1 MQTWM
6 LSLRT
11 PAETGLPS
19 VDVAVLARNEATVAD
34 LARAIGRH
42 VAPDQAHL
50 LLVPVDG
57 THPWPADRLVSE
69 CGLRTGDLLDVVT
82 APASWLSRVSS
93 SARPRAV
100 LRVTDGP
107 DRGQRLH
114 VRGSSLTL
122 GRGPSCTMRL
132 TDPLVSQRHARIV
145 LGTRPTVYD
154 EGSANGTI
162 VGGERVVAGR
172 EIDWGTPIR
181 LGRSTLVIDPG
192 EVPTEAPAVA
202 VFRPPRFGDPLTE
215 SVLEIPSP
223 PTKNRPT
230 PMPWAMLM
238 LPMVMGVAL
247 FMRAR
252 SSYAI
257 IYMLAWPLLGFL
269 GWRQQ
274 KRAAEKQ
281 FQEDLADWRQ
291 DVDDFITAIDEHA
304 VRQRKQMH
312 DDYPDAET
320 LRTRAANRDPYLW
333 ARSETRQAFLVTRL
347 GIGTVPAMLRGAI
360 ADGGDRVTRREVSQ
374 EFTQRDEMT
383 DMPVLADLTEHPL
396 VAITGDPH
404 QVDGLVRSLMLR
416 LAFDHSPTDL
426 SVAGCFGRGR
436 AGHEAWLRWLPHATA
451 RLGGEPP
458 VAVGARAAT
467 ALLDVLVSEDTGR
480 GHTICFVDEE
490 AGIARRTVEAVAAVA
505 GERGLR
511 LVWLGRDASAVPAA
525 TSLLIDLESGR
536 VGKADRMGITR
547 VEHPDHVTLDQAWRS
562 ARLMTGYVDEAAVL
576 PPSTA
581 IPSVVRLPEVA
592 SDFEDLDDV
601 TAVTRRWGQSN
612 GLRAQIGSGIDGV
625 TTIDL
630 REDGPHGLVAG
641 TTGSGKSELLQS
653 LLCSL
658 ALNNPASRMNFLL
671 VDYKGGAAFR
681 ECADL
686 PHTVGYITDLTPAL
700 VQRALTSIGAE
711 INYREHLLGEYGVK
725 DLVQLERERPDV
737 APPSL
742 LICVDE
748 FAALTSEVPE
758 FVDGMVNIA
767 QRGRSLGMHVL
778 LATQR
783 PAGVVTGNIKANADL
798 RISLRVSSPDDS
810 RDVIDS
816 PEAARISRRTP
827 GRAWIRRTGHGTAEL
842 VQSAWTGAREPMAGS
857 EVPVLVNP
865 FSAVTSSASGG
876 GGPDQRL
883 NPRTDLERC
892 VHTINEAFLVSGAN
906 PPKRPWLPALP
917 AELLLDPDAL
927 VAGAEGRTSG
937 QVTLGR
943 IDEPEAQRQPELTV
957 DFAAVGH
964 LLVHGASG
972 SGKTELLRSAALS
985 ASLADTFGRYG
996 VAPYVYGIDFAGGG
1010 LAAISGVP
1018 TVEAI
1023 VGEAQLGR
1031 VMRLIRLLRRTMDER
1046 AQALAAR
1053 GCADLDD
1060 LARQGAALPRV
1071 YVLVDNLPSLVE
1083 TLETSGGVA
1092 PKHVERLQTVLQNGR
1107 RVGIHVIATAPGRTG
1122 VPTSLGSS
1130 FGRRVVLRMTTADDY
1145 LMLGVP
1151 GNVLDSDS
1159 VPGSGLLGKRSV
1171 QVHTTGGAG
1180 TPLQAE
1186 RIEAVNRLLLPRVEG
1201 RSRAAVPPMP
1211 ARLDQSSLPAPRG
1224 SRVAIAVDA
1233 DAVAVLEVDL
1243 LAGPIL
1249 LAGRSRTGRT
1259 GALDG
1264 LQDLVARGDTPP
1276 HVIREDSYEATADA
1290 VRAWLADPAAAAG
1303 PERSPAG
1310 WALVMVDDAH
1320 LWDGGVGVDEA
1331 RRSARD
1337 RLLGDLGTHGRR
1349 IGVVV
1354 TADSAQAK
1362 ARSGPE
1368 GLVETARRTRRGFL
1382 LSPEWTDGDALGVSV
1397 PTKTTEPL
1405 TGPGRGVWCDNGTA
1419 WVAQLINARRD
1430 GTAGDVRAGQEMS

>member
-1 MQTWM
+1 MQTWT

-19 VDVAVLARNEATVAD
+19 VDVGVTARNEATVAD

-42 VAPDQAHL
+42 VAPDQPHL
-50 LLVPVDG
+50 LLVPLDG
-57 THPWPADRLVSE
+57 DHPWPADRLVSE

-82 APASWLSRVSS
+82 APTSWLSRASS

-122 GRGPSCTMRL
+122 GRGSSCTLRL

-154 EGSANGTI
+154 EGSANGTL
-162 VGGERVVAGR
+162 VGGERVVTGR

-181 LGRSTLVIDPG
+181 LGRSTLVVDPG
-192 EVPTEAPAVA
+192 EVPTEAPAVS
-202 VFRPPRFGDPLTE
+202 VFRPPRFGEPLVE
-215 SVLEIPSP
+215 ECLEVPAPPSK
-223 PTKNRPT
+223 TRPS

-252 SSYAI
+252 SMYAV
-257 IYMLAWPLLGFL
+257 IYMLAWPILGFL

-291 DVDDFITAIDEHA
+291 DVDDYLTQIDEHA
-304 VRQRKQMH
+304 KRQRQQLH

-320 LRTRAANRDPYLW
+320 LRTRAANRDAYLW

-347 GIGTVPAMLRGAI
+347 GIGTVPAMLRGSI
-360 ADGGDRVTRREVSQ
+360 NDGGDRASRRTVAE
-374 EFTQRDEMT
+374 EFTQRDT
-383 DMPVLADLTEHPL
+383 LADMPVLADLTAHPL
-396 VAITGDPH
+396 VAITGQPH
-404 QVDGLVRSLMLR
+404 AVDALVRSMMLR

-426 SVAGCFGRGR
+426 SVAGCFGRAR
-436 AGHEAWLRWLPHATA
+436 SGHEAWLRWLPHATA
-451 RLGGEPP
+451 RVGGEPP

-467 ALLDVLVSEDTGR
+467 VLLDQLVTEDVGR
-480 GHTICFVDEE
+480 GHTICFVDED
-490 AGIARRTVEAVAAVA
+490 AGIARRTVESVAQVAA
-505 GERGLR
+505 ERGLH
-511 LVWLGRDASAVPAA
+511 LVWLGRDAAEVPAA
-525 TSLLIDLESGR
+525 TSLRVDLDTGE
-536 VGKADRMGITR
+536 VGIADRRGICHIDTA
-547 VEHPDHVTLDQAWRS
+547 DAVTLDFAWRT
-562 ARLMTGYVDEAAVL
+562 ARLMTAYVDEAAVL

-581 IPSVVRLPEVA
+581 IPSLVRLPEVS

-601 TAVTRRWGQSN
+601 AAVAARWQQSS
-612 GLRAQIGSGIDGV
+612 GLRAQIGAGVDGV
-625 TTIDL
+625 VTLDL

-658 ALNNPASRMNFLL
+658 ALNNPPSRMNFLL

-711 INYREHLLGEYGVK
+711 IASRELLLGEYGVK

-798 RISLRVSSPDDS
+798 RISLRVSSADDS

-816 PEAARISRRTP
+816 PEACRISRRTP

-865 FSAVTSSASGG
+865 FSAVTQTAVDGSA
-876 GGPDQRL
+876 PEDRL

-892 VHTINEAFLVSGAN
+892 VQTIGSAFDRSGA
-906 PPKRPWLPALP
+906 PDPKRPWLPALP
-917 AELLLDPDAL
+917 PELLLEPA
-927 VAGAEGRTSG
+927 AIQEAATGRTSG
-937 QVTLGR
+937 QVVLGR
-943 IDEPEAQRQPELTV
+943 IDEPEAQRQPDLVV
-957 DFAAVGH
+957 DLAAVGH

-985 ASLADTFGRYG
+985 VSIGDAFGRYG

-1023 VGEAQLGR
+1023 VGESQLGR

-1071 YVLVDNLPSLVE
+1071 YVLVDNLPALVDA
-1083 TLETSGGVA
+1083 LETGGGVA
-1092 PKHVERLQTVLQNGR
+1092 PAHVERLQTVLQNGR
-1107 RVGIHVIATAPGRTG
+1107 RVGIHVLATAPGRTG
-1122 VPTSLGSS
+1122 VPSAIGST
-1130 FGRRVVLRMTTADDY
+1130 FGRRIVLRMTTDDDY

-1151 GNVLDSDS
+1151 GKVLDADS
-1159 VPGSGLLGKRSV
+1159 VPGAGLLGKRSV
-1171 QVHTTGGAG
+1171 QVLTTGGAG
-1180 TPLQAE
+1180 TPVQAE
-1186 RIEAVNRLLLPRVEG
+1186 RVAAIGQLLAPRVAG
-1201 RSRAAVPPMP
+1201 RSTAPVPPMP
-1211 ARLDQSSLPAPRG
+1211 TRLDQVSLPAPRG
-1224 SRVAIAVDA
+1224 SRVAVAVDA

-1243 LAGPIL
+1243 LAGPVL
-1249 LAGRSRTGRT
+1249 VAGRARTGRT

-1264 LQDLVARGDTPP
+1264 LQALVARGDNPP
-1276 HVIREDSYEATADA
+1276 TVIRERDLAATADA
-1290 VRAWLADPAAAAG
+1290 VAAWLAGPGAAS
-1303 PERSPAG
+1303 EDS
-1310 WALVMVDDAH
+1310 WALVMADDAH
-1320 LWDGGVGVDEA
+1320 LWDVGVGVDEA

-1337 RLLGDLGTHGRR
+1337 RLLGDLGTHGHR
-1349 IGVVV
+1349 IGMVV

-1362 ARSGPE
+1362 ARGGPE
-1368 GLVETARRTRRGFL
+1368 GLVETARRSRRGFL
-1382 LSPEWTDGDALGVSV
+1382 LSPEWADGDALGAAV
-1397 PTKTTEPL
+1397 PTKTAEPL
-1405 TGPGRGVWCDNGTA
+1405 TGPGRGVWCDAGTA
-1419 WVAQLINARRD
+1419 WVAQLIN
-1430 GTAGDVRAGQEMS
+1430 GQPLSGPDAHPAS

>member
-1 MQTWM
+1 MQSWT

-11 PAETGLPS
+11 AAETGLPS
-19 VDVAVLARNEATVAD
+19 VDVAVQARGEATVAD
-34 LARAIGRH
+34 LARAIGQH
-42 VAPDQAHL
+42 VAPDQPHL

-57 THPWPADRLVSE
+57 GHPWPADRLVSE

-82 APASWLSRVSS
+82 APPSWLTRVSS
-93 SARPRAV
+93 SARPRAI

-122 GRGPSCTMRL
+122 GRGASCTLRL
-132 TDPLVSQRHARIV
+132 TDPLVSQQHARIV

-162 VGGERVVAGR
+162 VGGERIVSGR

-181 LGRSTLVIDPG
+181 LGRSTLVVDAG
-192 EVPTEAPAVA
+192 EVPTEAPAVS
-202 VFRPPRFGDPLTE
+202 VFRPPRFGDPLTQE
-215 SVLEIPSP
+215 VLEVPAP
-223 PTKNRPT
+223 PTKTRPS

-238 LPMVMGVAL
+238 LPMIMGVAL
-247 FMRAR
+247 FARAR
-252 SSYAI
+252 SAYAI
-257 IYMLAWPLLGFL
+257 IYMVAWPILGFL

-274 KRAAEKQ
+274 KRAAQKQ
-281 FQEDLADWRQ
+281 FEEDLADWRA
-291 DVDDFITAIDEHA
+291 DVDDFITSIDEHA
-304 VRQRKQMH
+304 VRQRAQFH

-333 ARSETRQAFLVTRL
+333 ARSENRQAFLVTRL
-347 GIGTVPAMLRGAI
+347 GIGTVPAMLTGFI
-360 ADGGDRVTRREVSQ
+360 NDGGDRATRREVSE
-374 EFTQRDEMT
+374 EFRQREQLR

-396 VAITGDPH
+396 VAITGEPH
-404 QVDGLVRSLMLR
+404 AVDALVRSIMLR

-426 SVAGCFGRGR
+426 SVAGCFGRAR

-467 ALLDVLVSEDTGR
+467 ALLDHLVTEDTGR
-480 GHTICFVDEE
+480 GHTICFVDED

-505 GERGLR
+505 AERGIH
-511 LVWLGRDASAVPAA
+511 LVWQGRNATEVPAA
-525 TSLLIDLESGR
+525 TSLRIDLATGEVGR
-536 VGKADRMGITR
+536 ADRMGIAHLE
-547 VEHPDHVTLDQAWRS
+547 VPDAVTLDAAWRA
-562 ARLMTGYVDEAAVL
+562 ARLMTAYVDEAAVL

-581 IPSVVRLPEVA
+581 IPNVVRLPELS

-601 TAVTRRWGQSN
+601 AAVIRRWQQSS
-612 GLRAQIGSGIDGV
+612 GLRAQIGSGVDGV

-658 ALNNPASRMNFLL
+658 ALNNPAARMNFLL

-700 VQRALTSIGAE
+700 VQRAMTSIGAE
-711 INYREHLLGEYGVK
+711 IVYREHLLGQYGVK

-798 RISLRVSSPDDS
+798 RISLRVSSADDS

-857 EVPVLVNP
+857 EVPVVVNP
-865 FSAVTSSASGG
+865 FSAVTGVFESGG
-876 GGPDQRL
+876 PEQRL

-892 VHTINEAFLVSGAN
+892 VHTINEAFMVSGA
-906 PPKRPWLPALP
+906 PAPKRPWLPALP
-917 AELLLDPDAL
+917 AELALDVEAL

-937 QVTLGR
+937 QVTIGR
-943 IDEPEAQRQPELTV
+943 IDEPEAQRQPELTL

-964 LLVHGASG
+964 VLVHGASG

-985 ASLADTFGRYG
+985 ASIADTFGSYG
-996 VAPYVYGIDFAGGG
+996 VAPYIYGIDFAGGG
-1010 LAAISGVP
+1010 LAAVGGVP

-1023 VGEAQLGR
+1023 VSESQLGR

-1046 AQALAAR
+1046 AQALSAR

-1060 LARQGAALPRV
+1060 LARQGHALPRV
-1071 YVLVDNLPSLVE
+1071 YVLIDNLPSMVE
-1083 TLETSGGVA
+1083 SLESGGGVA
-1092 PKHVERLQTVLQNGR
+1092 PSHVERLQTVLQNGR

-1122 VPTSLGSS
+1122 VPTSLGST
-1130 FGRRVVLRMTTADDY
+1130 FGRRIVLRMTTNDDY

-1151 GNVLDSDS
+1151 GNVLDADTL
-1159 VPGSGLLGKRSV
+1159 PGAGLLGKRSV
-1171 QVHTTGGAG
+1171 QIQTTGGAG

-1186 RIEAVNRLLLPRVEG
+1186 RIETINRLLRPRTQG
-1201 RSRAAVPPMP
+1201 RPTAPVPPMP
-1211 ARLDQSSLPAPRG
+1211 SRLDQSALPAPRG
-1224 SRVAIAVDA
+1224 SRVAIGVDA

-1243 LAGPIL
+1243 LAGPVL
-1249 LAGRSRTGRT
+1249 VAGRSRTGRT

-1264 LQDLVARGDTPP
+1264 LQALVIRGDRPP
-1276 HVIREDSYEATADA
+1276 TVIREPDYASTLAA
-1290 VRAWLADPAAAAG
+1290 VERWVA
-1303 PERSPAG
+1303 ERSETG

-1320 LWDGGVGVDEA
+1320 LWDAGVGVDDA
-1331 RRSARD
+1331 RRTTRD
-1337 RLLGDLGTHGRR
+1337 RLLGVLGAHHQQ
-1349 IGVVV
+1349 IGLVV
-1354 TADSAQAK
+1354 TADTAQAK
-1362 ARSGPE
+1362 ARGGPE
-1368 GLVETARRTRRGFL
+1368 GLVETARRNRRGFL
-1382 LSPEWTDGDALGVSV
+1382 LTPEWADGDALGASV

-1405 TGPGRGVWCDNGTA
+1405 TGPGRGVWCDGGTA
-1419 WVAQLINARRD
+1419 WVAQVVHAAPVTAPAQ
-1430 GTAGDVRAGQEMS
+1430 GTAQGTAESTA

>member
-1 MQTWM
+1 MQSWT

-19 VDVAVLARNEATVAD
+19 VDVAVQARGEATVAD

-42 VAPDQAHL
+42 VAPDQPHL

-57 THPWPADRLVSE
+57 DQSHPWPADRLVSE

-82 APASWLSRVSS
+82 APPSWLHRASS

-100 LRVTDGP
+100 LRVVEGP

-114 VRGSSLTL
+114 VRGSSVTL
-122 GRGPSCTMRL
+122 GRGSSCTLRL

-145 LGTRPTVYD
+145 LGTRPTVFD
-154 EGSANGTI
+154 EGSANGTL
-162 VGGERVVAGR
+162 VAGERVHSGR

-181 LGRSTLVIDPG
+181 VGRSTLVVDAGELPSDP
-192 EVPTEAPAVA
+192 PAVS
-202 VFRPPRFGDPLTE
+202 VFRPPRFGEPLTQA
-215 SVLEIPSP
+215 VLEVPSP
-223 PTKNRPT
+223 PTKTRPT
-230 PMPWAMLM
+230 PMPWAMLA

-247 FMRAR
+247 FARAR

-257 IYMLAWPLLGFL
+257 IYMLAWPILGFL

-274 KRAAEKQ
+274 RRAAEKN
-281 FQEDLADWRQ
+281 FQEDLAAWRE
-291 DVDDFITAIDEHA
+291 DVDDFLTTIDEHA
-304 VRQRKQMH
+304 VRQRRQFH
-312 DDYPDAET
+312 DDYPDPET
-320 LRTRAANRDPYLW
+320 LRTRAAGRDPYLW

-347 GIGTVPAMLRGAI
+347 GIGTVPAMLRGDI
-360 ADGGDRVTRREVSQ
+360 SDGGDRPTRREVAE
-374 EFTQRDEMT
+374 EFRQRDELT

-396 VAITGDPH
+396 ISITGEPGA
-404 QVDGLVRSLMLR
+404 VDALVRAMMLR

-426 SVAGCFGRGR
+426 TVAGCFGRAR
-436 AGHEAWLRWLPHATA
+436 AGHETWLRWLPHATA

-467 ALLDVLVSEDTGR
+467 ALLDHLVTEGSDR
-480 GHTICFVDEE
+480 GHTLCFVDED
-490 AGIARRTVEAVAAVA
+490 AGIARRTVEAVASVA
-505 GERGLR
+505 AERGLH
-511 LVWLGRDASAVPAA
+511 LIWLGRDASQVPAA
-525 TSLLIDLESGR
+525 TSLLVDLDTGR
-536 VGKADRMGITR
+536 VGVADRMGLSHID
-547 VEHPDHVTLDQAWRS
+547 VPDGVSLDFAWRC
-562 ARLMTGYVDEAAVL
+562 ARLMTGYIDEAAVL

-581 IPSVVRLPEVA
+581 IPSVVRLPEV
-592 SDFEDLDDV
+592 SPDFEDLDDV
-601 TAVTRRWGQSN
+601 AAVSGRWQVSR
-612 GLRAQIGSGIDGV
+612 GLRAQIGSGVDGV
-625 TTIDL
+625 VTLDL

-653 LLCSL
+653 LICSL
-658 ALNNPASRMNFLL
+658 ALNNPPTRMNFLL

-700 VQRALTSIGAE
+700 VARALTSLGAE
-711 INYREHLLGEYGVK
+711 IAAREHLLGEYGVK
-725 DLVQLERERPDV
+725 DLIQLERERPDV

-748 FAALTSEVPE
+748 FAALTAEVPQ

-798 RISLRVSSPDDS
+798 RISLRVASADDS

-857 EVPVLVNP
+857 EVPVTVNP
-865 FSAVTSSASGG
+865 FSAATGQYSDDA
-876 GGPDQRL
+876 PAEQRL

-892 VHTINEAFLVSGAN
+892 VHTITRAFAVSGM
-906 PPKRPWLPALP
+906 PEPKRPWLPALP
-917 AELLLDPDAL
+917 AELLLEAESLIADA
-927 VAGAEGRTSG
+927 ASRTSG
-937 QVTLGR
+937 RVTIGR
-943 IDEPEAQRQPELTV
+943 IDEPEAQRQPDLTL
-957 DFAAVGH
+957 DFAAIGH
-964 LLVHGASG
+964 VLVHGASG
-972 SGKTELLRSAALS
+972 SGKTELLRTAALS
-985 ASLADTFGRYG
+985 ASLADAYGAYG

-1010 LAAISGVP
+1010 LAAINGLP

-1023 VGEAQLGR
+1023 VGESQLGR
-1031 VMRLIRLLRRTMDER
+1031 VMRLIRLLRRTVDER
-1046 AQALAAR
+1046 AQALASH

-1060 LARQGAALPRV
+1060 LARQGTALPRV
-1071 YVLVDNLPSLVE
+1071 YVLVDNLPSLVDS
-1083 TLETSGGVA
+1083 LETGGGVA
-1092 PKHVERLQTVLQNGR
+1092 PAHVEKLQAVLQNGR

-1122 VPTSLGSS
+1122 VPTALAST
-1130 FGRRVVLRMTTADDY
+1130 FGRRIVLRMTTSDDY

-1151 GNVLDSDS
+1151 GNVLDADT
-1159 VPGSGLLGKRSV
+1159 VPGSGLMGKRMV
-1171 QVHTTGGAG
+1171 QAFTTGGAG

-1186 RIEAVNRLLLPRVEG
+1186 RIARVSDLLNARVAG
-1201 RSRAAVPPMP
+1201 RGAAPVPPMP
-1211 ARLDQSSLPAPRG
+1211 ARLDQSSLPAPPD
-1224 SRVAIAVDA
+1224 SRVCVAVDA

-1243 LAGPIL
+1243 LAGPVL
-1249 LAGRSRTGRT
+1249 VAGRARSGRT

-1264 LQDLVARGDTPP
+1264 LQALVSRGSRPP
-1276 HVIREDSYEATADA
+1276 RVIRETDYPSTLAA
-1290 VRAWLADPAAAAG
+1290 VEEWLAG
-1303 PERSPAG
+1303 PGGEEGS

-1320 LWDGGVGVDEA
+1320 TWDAGVGVDEA

-1337 RLLGDLGTHGRR
+1337 QLLAVLGSQGHR
-1349 IGVVV
+1349 IGLVV

-1368 GLVETARRTRRGFL
+1368 GLVETARRARRGFL
-1382 LSPEWTDGDALGVSV
+1382 IQPEWTDGDALGVAV

-1405 TGPGRGVWCDNGTA
+1405 TGPGRGLWCDAGTA
-1419 WVAQLINARRD
+1419 WVAQLLNARPVS
-1430 GTAGDVRAGQEMS
+1430 GV

>member
-1 MQTWM
+1 MQSWT

-11 PAETGLPS
+11 AAETGLPS
-19 VDVAVLARNEATVAD
+19 VDVAVQARGEATVAD
-34 LARAIGRH
+34 LARAIGQH

-57 THPWPADRLVSE
+57 GHPWPADRLVSE

-82 APASWLSRVSS
+82 APPSWLTRVSS

-122 GRGPSCTMRL
+122 GRGSSCTMRL

-154 EGSANGTI
+154 EGSANGTL
-162 VGGERVVAGR
+162 VGGERIVTGR

-192 EVPTEAPAVA
+192 EVPTEAPAVS
-202 VFRPPRFGDPLTE
+202 VFRPPRFGDPLTQE
-215 SVLEIPSP
+215 VLEVPAPPS
-223 PTKNRPT
+223 KNRPS
-230 PMPWAMLM
+230 PLPWAMLM
-238 LPMVMGVAL
+238 LPMIMGVAL
-247 FMRAR
+247 FARAR
-252 SSYAI
+252 SAYAI
-257 IYMLAWPLLGFL
+257 IYMLAWPILGFL

-274 KRAAEKQ
+274 KRAAQKQ
-281 FQEDLADWRQ
+281 FEEELAEWRA
-291 DVDDFITAIDEHA
+291 DVDDFLTAIDEHA
-304 VRQRKQMH
+304 VRQRQQLH

-347 GIGTVPAMLRGAI
+347 GIGTVPAMLRGTI
-360 ADGGDRVTRREVSQ
+360 TDGGDRPTRRAVAE
-374 EFTQRDEMT
+374 EFRQRDELS

-396 VAITGDPH
+396 VAITGEPAA
-404 QVDGLVRSLMLR
+404 VDGLVRSMMLR

-426 SVAGCFGRGR
+426 SVAGCFGRAR
-436 AGHEAWLRWLPHATA
+436 AGHEAWLRWLPHATS
-451 RLGGEPP
+451 RVGGEPP

-467 ALLDVLVSEDTGR
+467 ALLDHLVTEDVGR
-480 GHTICFVDEE
+480 GHTICFVDED
-490 AGIARRTVEAVAAVA
+490 AGIARRTVEAVAAA
-505 GERGLR
+505 APERGLH
-511 LVWLGRDASAVPAA
+511 LVWLGRHATEVPAA
-525 TSLLIDLESGR
+525 TSLRVDLATGEVGR
-536 VGKADRMGITR
+536 ADRMGIAHLQT
-547 VEHPDHVTLDQAWRS
+547 PDAVSLDGAWRA
-562 ARLMTGYVDEAAVL
+562 ARLMTAYVDEAAVL

-581 IPSVVRLPEVA
+581 IPHVVRLPELSA
-592 SDFEDLDDV
+592 DFEDLDDV
-601 TAVTRRWGQSN
+601 AAVARRWQQSH
-612 GLRAQIGSGIDGV
+612 GLRAQIGAGVDGV

-658 ALNNPASRMNFLL
+658 ALNNPASRINFLL

-711 INYREHLLGEYGVK
+711 ITYREHLLGQYGVK

-798 RISLRVSSPDDS
+798 RISLRVSSADDS

-842 VQSAWTGAREPMAGS
+842 VQSAWTGARQPVAGS
-857 EVPVLVNP
+857 EVPVVVNP
-865 FSAVTSSASGG
+865 FSAVTAGLETAG
-876 GGPDQRL
+876 HGPETRL
-883 NPRTDLERC
+883 DPRTDLERC
-892 VHTINEAFLVSGAN
+892 VRTINEAFVVSGAAA
-906 PPKRPWLPALP
+906 PKRPWLPALP
-917 AELLLDPDAL
+917 SELPLDVEAL

-937 QVTLGR
+937 TVTLGR
-943 IDEPEAQRQPELTV
+943 IDEPEAQRQPELV
-957 DFAAVGH
+957 LDFAAIGH
-964 LLVHGASG
+964 VLVHGASG

-985 ASLADTFGRYG
+985 ASIADTFGAYG
-996 VAPYVYGIDFAGGG
+996 AAPYVYGIDFAGGG

-1023 VGEAQLGR
+1023 VTEAQPGR

-1046 AQALAAR
+1046 AQALSSR

-1071 YVLVDNLPSLVE
+1071 YVLVDNLPAMVE
-1083 TLETSGGVA
+1083 SLETGGGVA
-1092 PKHVERLQTVLQNGR
+1092 PSHVERLQTVLQNGR

-1122 VPTSLGSS
+1122 VPTALGST
-1130 FGRRVVLRMTTADDY
+1130 FGRRIVLRMTTNDDY

-1159 VPGSGLLGKRSV
+1159 LPGAGLLGRRSV
-1171 QVHTTGGAG
+1171 QVQTTGGAG

-1186 RIEAVNRLLLPRVEG
+1186 RIETINRLLRPRTQG
-1201 RSRAAVPPMP
+1201 RPTAPVPPMP

-1224 SRVAIAVDA
+1224 SRVALAVDA

-1243 LAGPIL
+1243 LAGPVL
-1249 LAGRSRTGRT
+1249 VAGRARSGRT

-1264 LQDLVARGDTPP
+1264 LQALVARGDRPP
-1276 HVIREDSYEATADA
+1276 TVIREADYAATTEA
-1290 VRAWLADPAAAAG
+1290 VERWLA
-1303 PERSPAG
+1303 ERSTHPSPDG

-1320 LWDGGVGVDEA
+1320 LWDAGTGVDEA
-1331 RRSARD
+1331 RRAVRD
-1337 RLLGDLGTHGRR
+1337 RLLGVLGAHGQQ
-1349 IGVVV
+1349 IGLVV
-1354 TADSAQAK
+1354 TADTAQAK
-1362 ARSGPE
+1362 ARGGPE
-1368 GLVETARRTRRGFL
+1368 GLVETARRSRRGFL
-1382 LSPEWTDGDALGVSV
+1382 LTPEWADGDALGVSV

-1405 TGPGRGVWCDNGTA
+1405 TGPGRGVWCDGGTA
-1419 WVAQLINARRD
+1419 WVAQIVHGAAPTAR
-1430 GTAGDVRAGQEMS
+1430 QES

>member
-1 MQTWM
+1 VQTWT

-11 PAETGLPS
+11 AAETGLPS
-19 VDVAVLARNEATVAD
+19 VDVAVRARSEATVAD
-34 LARAIGRH
+34 LAKAIGQH
-42 VAPDQAHL
+42 VAPDQPHL

-57 THPWPADRLVSE
+57 GHPWPADRLVSE

-82 APASWLSRVSS
+82 APAAWLTRVSS

-122 GRGPSCTMRL
+122 GRGPACTLRL

-154 EGSANGTI
+154 EGSANGTL
-162 VGGERVVAGR
+162 VGGERISTGR

-181 LGRSTLVIDPG
+181 LGRSTLVVDAG
-192 EVPTEAPAVA
+192 EVPAEAPAVS
-202 VFRPPRFGDPLTE
+202 VFRPPRFGDPLVE
-215 SVLEIPSP
+215 EVLEVPSP
-223 PTKNRPT
+223 PSKTRPS

-247 FMRAR
+247 FAR
-252 SSYAI
+252 SQSSYAL
-257 IYMLAWPLLGFL
+257 IYMLAWPVLGFL

-281 FQEDLADWRQ
+281 FAEDLADWRT
-291 DVDDFITAIDEHA
+291 DVDDFLTRIDEHA
-304 VRQRKQMH
+304 VRQRGQFH

-347 GIGTVPAMLRGAI
+347 GIGTVPAMLRGSI
-360 ADGGDRVTRREVSQ
+360 TDGGDRASRREAQ
-374 EFTQRDEMT
+374 AEFRQRDDLH

-396 VAITGDPH
+396 VAITGEP
-404 QVDGLVRSLMLR
+404 QAVDGLVRSMMLR
-416 LAFDHSPTDL
+416 LAFDHSPTDV

-436 AGHEAWLRWLPHATA
+436 AGHEAWLRWLPHATS
-451 RLGGEPP
+451 RVGGEPP

-467 ALLDVLVSEDTGR
+467 ALLDHLVTEDTGR
-480 GHTICFVDEE
+480 GHTICFLDED
-490 AGIARRTVEAVAAVA
+490 AGVARRTVEAVASVA
-505 GERGLR
+505 AERGIH
-511 LVWLGRDASAVPAA
+511 LVWLGRNAAEVPAA
-525 TSLLIDLESGR
+525 TSLRIDLATGE
-536 VGKADRMGITR
+536 VGKADRMGIAHVDT
-547 VEHPDHVTLDQAWRS
+547 PDHVSLDQAWRA
-562 ARLMTGYVDEAAVL
+562 ARLMTAYVDEAAVL

-581 IPSVVRLPEVA
+581 IPSMVRLPELSA
-592 SDFEDLDDV
+592 DFEDLDDV
-601 TAVTRRWGQSN
+601 DSVARRWVASS
-612 GLRAQIGSGIDGV
+612 GLRAQIGMGLDGV

-658 ALNNPASRMNFLL
+658 ALNNPPSRMNFLL

-711 INYREHLLGEYGVK
+711 ITYREHLLGEYGVK
-725 DLVQLERERPDV
+725 DLVQLERERPEV

-748 FAALTSEVPE
+748 FAALTAEVPE

-783 PAGVVTGNIKANADL
+783 PQGVVTGNIKANADL
-798 RISLRVSSPDDS
+798 RISLRVSSMDDS

-857 EVPVLVNP
+857 EIPVVVDP
-865 FSAVTSSASGG
+865 FSAVTGDVDGAA
-876 GGPDQRL
+876 PTEDRL

-892 VHTINEAFLVSGAN
+892 VHTINETFIVSGAT

-917 AELLLDPDAL
+917 SELPLDVEAL
-927 VAGAEGRTSG
+927 RAGAEGRTSG
-937 QVTLGR
+937 NVVLGR
-943 IDEPEAQRQPELTV
+943 IDEPEAQRQPDLGF
-957 DFAAVGH
+957 DFAAIGH
-964 LLVHGASG
+964 LLVYGASG

-985 ASLADTFGRYG
+985 ASVADTFGAYQ
-996 VAPYVYGIDFAGGG
+996 VPPYIYGIDFAGGG

-1023 VGEAQLGR
+1023 VTETNLGR
-1031 VMRLIRLLRRTMDER
+1031 VMRLIRLLKRTMDER
-1046 AQALAAR
+1046 TQALASR

-1060 LARQGAALPRV
+1060 LARQGASLPRV
-1071 YVLVDNLPSLVE
+1071 YVLIDNLPSMVE
-1083 TLETSGGVA
+1083 TLESGGGVA
-1092 PKHVERLQTVLQNGR
+1092 PSHVERLQTVLQNGR

-1122 VPTSLGSS
+1122 VPSSLGST
-1130 FGRRVVLRMTTADDY
+1130 FGRRIVLRMTIADDY

-1151 GNVLDSDS
+1151 GNVLDADS
-1159 VPGSGLLGKRSV
+1159 LPGAGLLGKRSIQV
-1171 QVHTTGGAG
+1171 QTTGGAG
-1180 TPLQAE
+1180 TPVQAE
-1186 RIEAVNRLLLPRVEG
+1186 RIEAINALLRPRTAG
-1201 RSRAAVPPMP
+1201 RATAPVPAMP
-1211 ARLDQSSLPAPRG
+1211 SRLDHSALPAPRG
-1224 SRVAIAVDA
+1224 SKVALAVDA

-1243 LAGPIL
+1243 LAGPVLI
-1249 LAGRSRTGRT
+1249 AGRARSGRT
-1259 GALDG
+1259 GVLDG
-1264 LQDLVARGDTPP
+1264 LEALLARGDRPP
-1276 HVIREDSYEATADA
+1276 TIIREADYTATAEA
-1290 VRAWLADPAAAAG
+1290 VTRWLEGGLQEGSTQGSAD
-1303 PERSPAG
+1303 G

-1320 LWDGGVGVDEA
+1320 LWDAGVGVDDA
-1331 RRSARD
+1331 RRTARD
-1337 RLLGDLGTHGRR
+1337 RLLGDLGTHGHR
-1349 IGVVV
+1349 IGLVV
-1354 TADSAQAK
+1354 TADTAQAK
-1362 ARSGPE
+1362 ARGGPE

-1382 LSPEWTDGDALGVSV
+1382 LMPEWADGDALGVSV

-1405 TGPGRGVWCDNGTA
+1405 TGPGRGVWCDGGTA
-1419 WVAQLINARRD
+1419 WVAQVVHGSRQA
-1430 GTAGDVRAGQEMS
+1430 TTQEM

>member
-1 MQTWM
+1 MQSWT

-11 PAETGLPS
+11 AAETGLPS
-19 VDVAVLARNEATVAD
+19 VDVAVQARGEATVAD
-34 LARAIGRH
+34 LARAIGSH
-42 VAPDQAHL
+42 VAPDQPHL

-57 THPWPADRLVSE
+57 GHPWPADRLVSE

-82 APASWLSRVSS
+82 APPAWLTRVSS

-122 GRGPSCTMRL
+122 GRGASCTLRL

-145 LGTRPTVYD
+145 LGTRPVVYD
-154 EGSANGTI
+154 EGSANGTL
-162 VGGERVVAGR
+162 VGGERVVTGR
-172 EIDWGTPIR
+172 EIDWGTPIK
-181 LGRSTLVIDPG
+181 LGRSTLVVDAG
-192 EVPTEAPAVA
+192 ELPTEAPVVS
-202 VFRPPRFGDPLTE
+202 VFRPPRFGDPLVET
-215 SVLEIPSP
+215 VLEVPSP
-223 PTKNRPT
+223 PTKNKPT

-247 FMRAR
+247 FARAR
-252 SSYAI
+252 SLYAI
-257 IYMLAWPLLGFL
+257 IYMTAWPILGFL

-281 FQEDLADWRQ
+281 FQEDLRDWRQ
-291 DVDDFITAIDEHA
+291 DVDDFLTRIDEQA
-304 VRQRKQMH
+304 VRQRAQFH

-320 LRTRAANRDPYLW
+320 LRTRAAARDPYLW
-333 ARSETRQAFLVTRL
+333 ARSENRQAFLVTRL
-347 GIGTVPAMLRGAI
+347 GIGTVPALLTGAI
-360 ADGGDRVTRREVSQ
+360 SDGGDRATRREVQQ
-374 EFTQRDEMT
+374 EFAERERLD
-383 DMPVLADLTEHPL
+383 DMPVLADLTQHPL
-396 VAITGDPH
+396 VAITGEPH
-404 QVDGLVRSLMLR
+404 AVDALVRSMMLR
-416 LAFDHSPTDL
+416 LAFDHSPTDV
-426 SVAGCFGRGR
+426 SVAGCFGRAR

-467 ALLDVLVSEDTGR
+467 ALLDHLVTEDGGR
-480 GHTICFVDEE
+480 GHTIVFVDED

-505 GERGLR
+505 AERR
-511 LVWLGRDASAVPAA
+511 IHLVWLGRLATEVPAA
-525 TSLLIDLESGR
+525 TSLRIDLATGE
-536 VGKADRMGITR
+536 VGVADRQGIAHIET
-547 VEHPDHVTLDQAWRS
+547 PDAVSLDQAWRA
-562 ARLMTGYVDEAAVL
+562 ARLMTAYVDEAAVL

-581 IPSVVRLPEVA
+581 IPAVVRLPELSA
-592 SDFEDLDDV
+592 DFEDLDDV
-601 TAVTRRWGQSN
+601 TAVTRRWQAST

-658 ALNNPASRMNFLL
+658 ALNNPPSRMNFLL

-748 FAALTSEVPE
+748 FAALTAEVPE

-783 PAGVVTGNIKANADL
+783 PQGVVTGNIKANADL

-857 EVPVLVNP
+857 EVPVLVHP
-865 FSAVTSSASGG
+865 FSAATSYDGAA
-876 GGPDQRL
+876 GPEQRL

-892 VHTINEAFLVSGAN
+892 VHTINESFIVSGAT

-917 AELLLDPDAL
+917 SELPLDVEAL
-927 VAGAEGRTSG
+927 RAGAEDRTSG
-937 QVTLGR
+937 NVVIGR
-943 IDEPEAQRQPELTV
+943 IDEPEAQRQPELAL
-957 DFAAVGH
+957 DFATIGH

-972 SGKTELLRSAALS
+972 SGKTELLRTAALS
-985 ASLADTFGRYG
+985 ASIADTFGRYG
-996 VAPYVYGIDFAGGG
+996 AAPYIYGIDFAGGG

-1023 VGEAQLGR
+1023 VTESQLGR

-1071 YVLVDNLPSLVE
+1071 YVLIDNLPALVE
-1083 TLETSGGVA
+1083 NLETGGGVA
-1092 PKHVERLQTVLQNGR
+1092 PAHVERLQTVLQNGR

-1130 FGRRVVLRMTTADDY
+1130 FGRRLILRMTTGDDY

-1159 VPGSGLLGKRSV
+1159 APGAGLLGKRSV
-1171 QVHTTGGAG
+1171 QVATTGGAG
-1180 TPLQAE
+1180 TPVQAE
-1186 RIEAVNRLLLPRVEG
+1186 RIEVVNRLLAPRTQG
-1201 RSRAAVPPMP
+1201 RVAAPVPPMP
-1211 ARLDQSSLPAPRG
+1211 ARLDQAALPAPRR
-1224 SRVAIAVDA
+1224 SVAAVAVDA

-1243 LAGPIL
+1243 LAGPVLI
-1249 LAGRSRTGRT
+1249 AGRARSGRT

-1264 LQDLVARGDTPP
+1264 IQALVSRSDQPP
-1276 HVIREDSYEATADA
+1276 TVIREADYGATADA
-1290 VRAWLADPAAAAG
+1290 VTRWLA
-1303 PERSPAG
+1303 ESSETG
-1310 WALVMVDDAH
+1310 WALVMVDNAH
-1320 LWDGGVGVDEA
+1320 LWDAGVGVDEA
-1331 RRSARD
+1331 RRAARD
-1337 RLLGDLGTHGRR
+1337 RLLGDLGAHSQR
-1349 IGVVV
+1349 IGLVV
-1354 TADSAQAK
+1354 TADTAQAK
-1362 ARSGPE
+1362 ARGGPE

-1382 LSPEWTDGDALGVSV
+1382 LTPEWADGDALGVSI

-1405 TGPGRGVWCDNGTA
+1405 TGPGRGVWCDGGTA
-1419 WVAQLINARRD
+1419 WVAQLVHAQ
-1430 GTAGDVRAGQEMS
+1430 AGQ

>member
-1 MQTWM
+1 MQSWT

-11 PAETGLPS
+11 AAETGLPS
-19 VDVAVLARNEATVAD
+19 VDVGIQARGEATVAD
-34 LARAIGRH
+34 LARAIGQH
-42 VAPDQAHL
+42 VAPDQPHL

-57 THPWPADRLVSE
+57 GHPWPADRLVSE

-82 APASWLSRVSS
+82 APPSWLTRVSS

-100 LRVTDGP
+100 LRVVDGP

-122 GRGPSCTMRL
+122 GRGPSCTLRL

-145 LGTRPTVYD
+145 LGTRPMVYD
-154 EGSANGTI
+154 EGSANGTM
-162 VGGERVVAGR
+162 VGGERVVTGR

-192 EVPTEAPAVA
+192 EVPVEAPAVS
-202 VFRPPRFGDPLTE
+202 VFRPPRFGDPLTQE
-215 SVLEIPSP
+215 VLEIPSP
-223 PTKNRPT
+223 PSKTRPS

-238 LPMVMGVAL
+238 LPMIMGVAL
-247 FMRAR
+247 FARAR
-252 SSYAI
+252 SAYAI
-257 IYMLAWPLLGFL
+257 IYMLAWPILGFL

-281 FQEDLADWRQ
+281 FQEDLADWRA

-304 VRQRKQMH
+304 VRQRQQFH
-312 DDYPDAET
+312 DDYPDAEV

-347 GIGTVPAMLRGAI
+347 GIGTVPAMLTGVI
-360 ADGGDRVTRREVSQ
+360 SDGGDRATRREVGE
-374 EFTQRDEMT
+374 EFRQRDEMH

-396 VAITGDPH
+396 VAITGEPAA
-404 QVDGLVRSLMLR
+404 VDGLVRSMMLR
-416 LAFDHSPTDL
+416 LAFDHSPTDV
-426 SVAGCFGRGR
+426 SVAGCFGRAR

-467 ALLDVLVSEDTGR
+467 ALLDHLVTEDTGR
-480 GHTICFVDEE
+480 GHTICFVDED
-490 AGIARRTVEAVAAVA
+490 AGIARRTVEAVASVA
-505 GERGLR
+505 AERGIH
-511 LVWLGRDASAVPAA
+511 LVWLGRNASEVPAA
-525 TSLLIDLESGR
+525 TSLRIDLATGE
-536 VGKADRMGITR
+536 VGKADRMGIAHIVT
-547 VEHPDHVTLDQAWRS
+547 PDSVSLDGAWRA
-562 ARLMTGYVDEAAVL
+562 ARLMTAYVDEAAVL
-576 PPSTA
+576 PPSNA
-581 IPSVVRLPEVA
+581 IPSVVRLPELSA
-592 SDFEDLDDV
+592 DFEDLDD
-601 TAVTRRWGQSN
+601 TAAVSARWGQSS
-612 GLRAQIGSGIDGV
+612 GLRAQIGSGVDGV

-658 ALNNPASRMNFLL
+658 ALNNPPSRMNFLL

-725 DLVQLERERPDV
+725 DLIQLERERPDV

-748 FAALTSEVPE
+748 FAALTAEVPE

-857 EVPVLVNP
+857 EVPVVVNP
-865 FSAVTSSASGG
+865 FSAVTAGYDSA
-876 GGPDQRL
+876 GPEQRL

-892 VHTINEAFLVSGAN
+892 VHTINDAFIVSGAH

-917 AELLLDPDAL
+917 SELPLDVEAL
-927 VAGAEGRTSG
+927 RVGAEGHTSG
-937 QVTLGR
+937 HVTIGR
-943 IDEPEAQRQPELTV
+943 IDEPEAQRQPELTL
-957 DFAAVGH
+957 DFAAIGH
-964 LLVHGASG
+964 VLVHGASG

-985 ASLADTFGRYG
+985 ASIADAHGAYG
-996 VAPYVYGIDFAGGG
+996 VAPYIYGIDYAGGG

-1023 VGEAQLGR
+1023 VSESQIGR

-1046 AQALAAR
+1046 AQALSAR

-1060 LARQGAALPRV
+1060 LARQGHALPRV
-1071 YVLVDNLPSLVE
+1071 YVLIDNLPSMVE
-1083 TLETSGGVA
+1083 SLESGGGVA
-1092 PKHVERLQTVLQNGR
+1092 PSHVERLQTVLQNGR

-1122 VPTSLGSS
+1122 VPTSLGST
-1130 FGRRVVLRMTTADDY
+1130 FGRRVILRMTTADDY

-1151 GNVLDSDS
+1151 GNILDADS
-1159 VPGSGLLGKRSV
+1159 LPGSGLLGKRSV
-1171 QVHTTGGAG
+1171 QIQTTGGAG

-1186 RIEAVNRLLLPRVEG
+1186 RIETINRLLQPKVQG
-1201 RSRAAVPPMP
+1201 RPSAPVPPMP
-1211 ARLDQSSLPAPRG
+1211 ARLDQSALPAPRG
-1224 SRVAIAVDA
+1224 SRVALAVDA

-1243 LAGPIL
+1243 LAGPVL
-1249 LAGRSRTGRT
+1249 VAGRARSGKT

-1264 LQDLVARGDTPP
+1264 LQALVSRGDTPP
-1276 HVIREDSYEATADA
+1276 TVIRESDYTRTADA
-1290 VRAWLADPAAAAG
+1290 VDRWLAERSAAG
-1303 PERSPAG
+1303 SPGG

-1320 LWDGGVGVDEA
+1320 VWDAGVGVDEA
-1331 RRSARD
+1331 RRTARD
-1337 RLLGDLGTHGRR
+1337 RLLGVLGAHGHHV
-1349 IGVVV
+1349 GLVV
-1354 TADSAQAK
+1354 TTDTAQAK
-1362 ARSGPE
+1362 ARGGPE
-1368 GLVETARRTRRGFL
+1368 GLVETAKRGRRGFL
-1382 LSPEWTDGDALGVSV
+1382 LVPEWADGDALGASV

-1405 TGPGRGVWCDNGTA
+1405 TGPGRGVWCDGGTA
-1419 WVAQLINARRD
+1419 WVAQIVH
-1430 GTAGDVRAGQEMS
+1430 GAGQHSAPGTDQEL